1 MFIET
6 YIYDNPHQTGLP
18 TKNELININN
28 IIRITPVTDVYGYN
42 CDEVYIYLIGC
53 PTTPYIRSCESYE
66 TIVSKIRKAGKTIE

>member
-6 YIYDNPHQTGLP
+6 YIYDNPHRSGTAARC
-18 TKNELININN
+18 ELINIAS
-28 IIRITPVTDVYGYN
+28 IIRITPVSDVRGYN
-42 CDEVYIYLIGC
+42 ADEVFIYLLGC